1 MWRCC
6 DQAFCLR
13 CCVMSINWTNVQ
25 KTMFVHTSAILG
37 CFLYLLFGCFLAS
50 VLVWGCCWFSCMLGQ
65 LILPLIN
72 TLLTPWSSSR
82 KGSAGIFYLLLLFIS
97 RVQPAVGTKWRAAHL
112 NVIRRADRG
121 PPLMRLHLCQE
132 HAGYVLSSSLSG
144 IAPSASN

>member
-6 DQAFCLR
+6 DQALCLY
-13 CCVMSINWTNVQ
+13 CCVMSTNWTNVQ

-37 CFLYLLFGCFLAS
+37 CFLHLLLGCFLAS
-50 VLVWGCCWFSCMLGQ
+50 VFIWGCCWFSCMLGQ

-82 KGSAGIFYLLLLFIS
+82 KASDGIFYLLLLLIS

-112 NVIRRADRG
+112 NVTRPADCG

-132 HAGYVLSSSLSG
+132 HAGYVLGSSLSG